1 MAEKK
6 NDDTSPVF
14 KLCHIPQPKYS
25 ELEEYYKKLKG
36 LNVAV
41 TNFIKLQVDANPLI
55 NLMPVFDDYNKY
67 MKELDTL
74 RNKLTDS
81 MPYIRAYY
89 DENDEEC
96 RSSEP
101 PPRKS
106 FSPERYKTIPD
117 PINEW
122 MKVKYKQSSFPFG
135 ATDLTKKPSEDASF
149 GATSVAPSTSAT
161 DDKPA
166 ETEKTEDDAEDSEPP
181 KPDFTPVVEEGH
193 IYTTRCKVFVKKD
206 GTYIDRGVGNLFLKP
221 VPANEKVQL
230 IVRADTSL
238 GNILCNFILSSS
250 IPMQRL
256 GKKDVMLV
264 CIPTPETK
272 PPPVSILLRVK
283 TEQEADLL
291 FETLQKHKK

>member
-1 MAEKK
+1 MDEK
-6 NDDTSPVF
+6 DSDEASPVF
-14 KLCHIPQPKYS
+14 KIFHLPEPRYS

-41 TNFIKLQVDANPLI
+41 TNFIKLQVDTNPLI
-55 NLMPVFDDYNKY
+55 NLMPVFDDYCKY
-67 MKELDTL
+67 MKDLELL
-74 RNKLTDS
+74 RNTLTDR
-81 MPYIRAYY
+81 MPYIKVII
-89 DENDEEC
+89 DDSPEEKGPPQ
-96 RSSEP
+96 P

-106 FSPERYKTIPD
+106 FSPEIYQTIPE
-117 PINEW
+117 PLNEW

-135 ATDLTKKPSEDASF
+135 ATDLTKKPSEDVSS
-149 GATSVAPSTSAT
+149 GATSAAPSTSKT
-161 DDKPA
+161 DKPA
-166 ETEKTEDDAEDSEPP
+166 ETEKTEDDEEESEPP
-181 KPDFTPVVEEGH
+181 KPEFTPVVEEGQ
-193 IYTTRCKVFVKKD
+193 IYTTRCKLFVKKD
-206 GTYIDRGVGNLFLKP
+206 GTYMDKGVGNLFLKP
-221 VPANEKVQL
+221 VPASEKVQL

-283 TEQEADLL
+283 TEEEANLL